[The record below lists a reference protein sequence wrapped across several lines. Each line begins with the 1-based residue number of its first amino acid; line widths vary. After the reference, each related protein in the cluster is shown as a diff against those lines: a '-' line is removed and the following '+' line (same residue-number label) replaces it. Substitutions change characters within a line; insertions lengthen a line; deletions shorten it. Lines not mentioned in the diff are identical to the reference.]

1 MDLTFT
7 IVFKW
12 RLKAYAFSR
21 YFKTIIEFII
31 VIYISVKDSPKEFWY
46 VPKWKNIEK
55 GLFQVFINSLYSILS
70 SYGEVISLEITVIL
84 IGTL

>member
-1 MDLTFT
+1 M
-7 IVFKW
+7 W

-21 YFKTIIEFII
+21 YFKTIIEFIV

-46 VPKWKNIEK
+46 FPKLRNIQK
-55 GLFQVFINSLYSILS
+55 GLIPVFINSLYSILS

>member
-1 MDLTFT
+1 M
-7 IVFKW
+7 W

-21 YFKTIIEFII
+21 YFKTIIEFVVVI
-31 VIYISVKDSPKEFWY
+31 VISVKDSPSEFWY
-46 VPKWKNIEK
+46 IPKLSNIKKGIVPI
-55 GLFQVFINSLYSILS
+55 FINSLYSILS